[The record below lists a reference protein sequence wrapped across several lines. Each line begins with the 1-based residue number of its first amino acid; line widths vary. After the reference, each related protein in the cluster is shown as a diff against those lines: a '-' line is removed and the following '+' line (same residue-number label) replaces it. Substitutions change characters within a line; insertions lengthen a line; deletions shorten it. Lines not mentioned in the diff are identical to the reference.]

1 MNTVQNK
8 YTQLIMQERQ
18 RQDEK
23 WGVDRDQH
31 NFVWQTILTEEVG
44 EAAECCLNE
53 NDVLLEKELI
63 QCAAVIMAWLENL
76 NAKKGELRGSEAV
89 EQLRAAD
96 GATCSCDDDATMNI
110 VTGLC
115 MRCRKP
121 RR

>member
-23 WGVDRDQH
+23 WGADRDQH

-76 NAKKGELRGSEAV
+76 NAKAELRGSQAV

-96 GATCSCDDDATMNI
+96 GAKSREEQIWESIENDPLED
-110 VTGLC
+110 GY
-115 MRCRKP
+115 R
-121 RR
+121 